1 MNNTIHIDTFG
12 KNLDHSLNIKSE
24 YFGEVV
30 FSYRI
35 INVKANKFLRY
46 RIGDNPEIFM
56 VEYDI
61 IEENI
66 TLHEYFRNILKFLN
80 IQLAELEKNSELRND
95 FNDNEDALISYVEQ
109 LKKNHLEKNT

>member
-1 MNNTIHIDTFG
+1 MNNTIRIDTFG
-12 KNLDHSLNIKSE
+12 KKLDQTLNIKSE

-30 FSYRI
+30 FYYKI
-35 INVKANKFLRY
+35 VNVKTNRFLRY
-46 RIGDNPEIFM
+46 RIGDHTEIFM

-66 TLHEYFRNILKFLN
+66 TLHEYFRNTLKYLN

-95 FNDNEDALISYVEQ
+95 FNDNESALISYVEQ
-109 LKKNHLEKNT
+109 LKKNYLEKNT